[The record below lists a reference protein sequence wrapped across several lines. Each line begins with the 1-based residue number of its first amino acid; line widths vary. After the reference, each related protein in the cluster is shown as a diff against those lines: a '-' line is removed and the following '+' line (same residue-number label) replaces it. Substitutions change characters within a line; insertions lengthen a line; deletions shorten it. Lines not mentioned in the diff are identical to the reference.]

1 MALIWYCCLSNRKC
15 SIIMVLLIPLYK
27 TLSFWLTNDYFSLR
41 RVLFWATN
49 LLQILHR
56 NRPARNPSLSLLFSW
71 AGFSVPAWMC
81 CLSVSWKSHSCCWL
95 LYLTT
100 ESIRPRLPSE
110 ALGVIFWDVELR
122 FPSDLTQGKVFLE
135 IRFSFGA
142 LSWFGKLVLL
152 FCLKLADKAFCE
164 HWHI

>member
-27 TLSFWLTNDYFSLR
+27 TLRFWLTNDYFSLR

-49 LLQILHR
+49 LLQILRR
-56 NRPARNPSLSLLFSW
+56 NRPAQNPSLSLLFSW

-81 CLSVSWKSHSCCWL
+81 CLSVSWKSHSCYWL
-95 LYLTT
+95 LYLTA
-100 ESIRPRLPSE
+100 ESTRPRLPSE
-110 ALGVIFWDVELR
+110 ALGVIFWDGELCS
-122 FPSDLTQGKVFLE
+122 PSDLTQGKISVE

-142 LSWFGKLVLL
+142 LSWSRKLVLL
-152 FCLKLADKAFCE
+152 FCLKLADTAFWE